1 MRKEQ
6 HFWSKLSKPILVFV
20 GLMLLTIFGFYFT
33 EGWGGLQGYYAFIR
47 TAFGDWFDGVMPEST
62 GGKLFATFINI
73 IAIVAAGYFFATLSA
88 LFVEGELKDILKFKK
103 MDKQISK
110 LNNHFIICGAN
121 LVTQHIV
128 DEFVKTQTPFVL
140 IDESME
146 KLDKIKGDS
155 QLSYID
161 DSPTKDKVLKK
172 AGIDRA
178 KGLVAALDTDHENLF
193 LVLTA
198 RGMNKNLRIAAR
210 VIDTE
215 NKEKVMKAGADETI
229 SPTHIGGLRIAS
241 VMIRPSVVSF
251 LDTLMR
257 GSTATRFE
265 EIELNGG
272 SKLIGKQFVE
282 AQEAEVT
289 GLSVIAIKKKG
300 SDKYI
305 CNPRAAETMEAGDV
319 LVTLG
324 DLEQKA
330 QFVNEFN

>member
-6 HFWSKLSKPILVFV
+6 HFWLKISKPILVFIA
-20 GLMLLTIFGFYFT
+20 LMILTIWGFYLT

-47 TAFGDWFDGVMPEST
+47 TAFGDWFDTVVPEST

-73 IAIVAAGYFFATLSA
+73 IAILAAGYFFATLSA

-121 LVTQHIV
+121 HVTQHIV
-128 DEFVKTQTPFVL
+128 DEFAKTQTPFVL
-140 IDESME
+140 IDKSMKQLE
-146 KLDKIKGDS
+146 QIKGES
-155 QLSYID
+155 QLAYID
-161 DSPTKDKVLKK
+161 DDPTKDQVLKK
-172 AGIDRA
+172 AGIDKA
-178 KGLVAALDTDHENLF
+178 KGLVAALDNDHENVF

-198 RGMNKNLRIAAR
+198 RSMNKKLRIAAR
-210 VIDTE
+210 VIDPE
-215 NKEKVMKAGADETI
+215 NKEKMIKAGADETI

-257 GSTATRFE
+257 GTTATRFE
-265 EIELNGG
+265 EIELNKD
-272 SKLIGKQFVE
+272 SKLVGKQFVE

-305 CNPRAAETMEAGDV
+305 CNPRAPETMETGDV

-324 DLEQKA
+324 DLEQKEE
-330 QFVNEFN
+330 FVRGFN